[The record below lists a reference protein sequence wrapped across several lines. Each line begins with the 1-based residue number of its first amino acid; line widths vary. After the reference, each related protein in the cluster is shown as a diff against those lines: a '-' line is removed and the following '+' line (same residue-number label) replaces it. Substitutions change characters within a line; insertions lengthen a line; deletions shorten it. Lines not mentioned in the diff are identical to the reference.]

1 MTNFDEL
8 VESTLTAIEVEHAER
23 NATIKVVD
31 VNGVRWRICINGIEE
46 LLAEDFQLYNV
57 LDRVTVYDDP
67 ERLDTDGLKLLY
79 YLMNRVEPSQEDLL
93 SGPTKAKVE
102 QIKRERL
109 KFLVFEPVYGAQIL
123 MLARDVVIQD
133 FD

>member
-1 MTNFDEL
+1 MGLKSYWQRTSSF
-8 VESTLTAIEVEHAER
+8 
-23 NATIKVVD
+23 
-31 VNGVRWRICINGIEE
+31 
-46 LLAEDFQLYNV
+46 YNV